1 MFEAIYQHVVLFGV
15 LFIAGILI
23 GIFGAIVAV
32 SVYVFI
38 MIHVRLYEW
47 IKHIVLEVYNG
58 IISAN
63 A

>member
-1 MFEAIYQHVVLFGV
+1 MFEAIYHHVVLFGV

-58 IISAN
+58 IVSAN